1 MNYSDKEQAV
11 SILKNYQQNR
21 FREDR
26 MLTHF
31 FSFCKNLHL
40 KSINYHICLIS
51 LGNSHP
57 LIGKSDLAIQPLTLE
72 KQISPNRK
80 ILLLWEIV
88 REAKWSWVHS
98 PQDRKNVE
106 VKCEFFHSNKLWKV
120 ILKSS
125 KNDNLQVL
133 NSKNYTCFSTFFIQK
148 QSKYFMYEKKKLFL
162 REIRVLGK

>member
-1 MNYSDKEQAV
+1 MNYSYKEQAV

-31 FSFCKNLHL
+31 FSLCKNLHL

-98 PQDRKNVE
+98 PQGRRNFE
-106 VKCEFFHSNKLWKV
+106 VKFKFCIHINCGKLFW

-125 KNDNLQVL
+125 KNDNL
-133 NSKNYTCFSTFFIQK
+133 KMCTGIKF
-148 QSKYFMYEKKKLFL
+148 
-162 REIRVLGK
+162 

>member
-1 MNYSDKEQAV
+1 MFQTQNNFLKKLWTILTLHFGKIENMNYSDKEQAV

-98 PQDRKNVE
+98 PQGQKNFE
-106 VKCEFFHSNKLWKV
+106 VQFFNVFRSHCAK
-120 ILKSS
+120 
-125 KNDNLQVL
+125 
-133 NSKNYTCFSTFFIQK
+133 
-148 QSKYFMYEKKKLFL
+148 
-162 REIRVLGK
+162 

>member
-1 MNYSDKEQAV
+1 MTCSGGDLNPRHRIFFCKKMWTILTLHFGKIKRMNYFGKEQAV

-98 PQDRKNVE
+98 PQGRKNFE
-106 VKCEFFHSNKLWKV
+106 VKF
-120 ILKSS
+120 
-125 KNDNLQVL
+125 
-133 NSKNYTCFSTFFIQK
+133 
-148 QSKYFMYEKKKLFL
+148 
-162 REIRVLGK
+162 

>member
-1 MNYSDKEQAV
+1 MIFFEFFAFWRIERMNYSDKEQPVANVPKYIATLHV
-11 SILKNYQQNR
+11 SILKNCQQNR

-31 FSFCKNLHL
+31 FSLCKNLHL

-80 ILLLWEIV
+80 ILLL
-88 REAKWSWVHS
+88 
-98 PQDRKNVE
+98 
-106 VKCEFFHSNKLWKV
+106 
-120 ILKSS
+120 
-125 KNDNLQVL
+125 
-133 NSKNYTCFSTFFIQK
+133 
-148 QSKYFMYEKKKLFL
+148 
-162 REIRVLGK
+162 

>member
-1 MNYSDKEQAV
+1 MWTILTLHFGKIERMNYFDKEQAV

-98 PQDRKNVE
+98 PQGRKNFE
-106 VKCEFFHSNKLWKV
+106 VKFKFFHTLISDSGKYLWYLNLSNY
-120 ILKSS
+120 SS
-125 KNDNLQVL
+125 N
-133 NSKNYTCFSTFFIQK
+133 
-148 QSKYFMYEKKKLFL
+148 
-162 REIRVLGK
+162 

>member
-1 MNYSDKEQAV
+1 MWTILTLHFGKIERMNYFDKEQAV

-98 PQDRKNVE
+98 PQGRNNFE
-106 VKCEFFHSNKLWKV
+106 VKFQFFHTLISDSGKYLWF
-120 ILKSS
+120 LNLS
-125 KNDNLQVL
+125 KNDNLEFRTGI
-133 NSKNYTCFSTFFIQK
+133 K
-148 QSKYFMYEKKKLFL
+148 M
-162 REIRVLGK
+162 